1 MRFPSIAA
9 LVAAALLLPG
19 VACKRHDRVRLEQ
32 TDEQA
37 APLAS
42 IVHVADPRNAS
53 QLLTGFYDI
62 EQNSWRWT
70 AGRFSVLLRPPRG
83 AAQKGAVLELKFS
96 IPDTILSKLKTVS
109 LSAAVNGSSLA
120 PQSYNQSGEF
130 TYSREVAP
138 NLLGGES
145 VKVDF
150 SLDKALPPT
159 GTDQRELGLVVSTV
173 GLASK

>member
-1 MRFPSIAA
+1 
-9 LVAAALLLPG
+9 
-19 VACKRHDRVRLEQ
+19 
-32 TDEQA
+32 
-37 APLAS
+37 
-42 IVHVADPRNAS
+42 
-53 QLLTGFYDI
+53 
-62 EQNSWRWT
+62 
-70 AGRFSVLLRPPRG
+70 
-83 AAQKGAVLELKFS
+83 
-96 IPDTILSKLKTVS
+96 
-109 LSAAVNGSSLA
+109 A

-150 SLDKALPPT
+150 SLDKALPPA